1 VSNTLSFGSEVNM
14 YMDMIGY
21 VQSQKLTAG
30 DGAGNDYFGY
40 SVSIDGDTAVIG
52 AFGDDDDGS
61 ASGSAYVFTR
71 TNGIW
76 TQVAKLTAASP
87 DGDSTDYFGHSVSI
101 DGDTVVI
108 GAYNDESPSGSGS
121 VYVFTRNTAGDL
133 ASGWT
138 QIARLKAS
146 DAAHWDS
153 FGYSVSIDGDTMVI
167 GARGDDS
174 SKGSAYVFTRDTA
187 GDLTSGWTQRAKLTA
202 GDGAGGDRFGQSVS
216 ISGDAVV
223 IGAFFDDDER
233 GSAYVFTRNT
243 AGDLTSD
250 WTQVAKLTAD
260 DGVADDRFGY
270 SVSIDGDTVVIGA
283 YQDDDNGTASGSA
296 YVFTRDTAG
305 NLASDW
311 TQHAKLTAND
321 GAGSDY
327 FGYSVS
333 IDDDTVV
340 IGAYQDDDKGGGSGS
355 AYVFTRD
362 TAGDL
367 TSGWTQ
373 TDKLTAS
380 DGAGNDLFGY
390 SVAISGN
397 TVVIGA
403 YLDDS
408 SGSAYIFI
416 DNPSDT
422 RLTVEATELTV
433 SSNLIVSGNTETK
446 NINMLHTANTASIKL
461 NSNVVAEFPRSKK
474 LIKYPRVALTSDNDQ
489 GYTVTSSSEWT
500 GQPSDPLLDWRAFD
514 NISTDLNYSNRWRTD
529 DNRYTDN
536 YTNETGNPSSPTGSS
551 SEYLFTGSEPGDW
564 IALELPE
571 KMSLKTFR
579 FSGPALHTPY
589 EGIIYGYDTTTTSW
603 KYVGRFIYKTPRNVA
618 WQFSDETL
626 TVASGYSS
634 TVTYTRDSKS
644 EATYSP
650 MYYTDNNLFFS
661 KYAMIINKTNGHHA
675 ASLYSWE
682 LYGVPEYDPEVHGTD
697 IIMRSVNNIPNT
709 DWLVV
714 YYDGQDYT
722 SVENTINNKTGVTA
736 QNATISNSGST
747 ITFDSDYKA
756 WKFGGDDTRT
766 DTFIATLPSTFVGNQ
781 AHSASIWFRMDK
793 FINTG
798 NDGDDALFSI
808 SASGGEGTDHQ
819 ALGVRLNSTFEQ
831 GYQLLY
837 YFWGNDV
844 QISFPNNETPSVNK
858 WYHLVVTYDGEQRL
872 AFIDGQ
878 YAPVFTTS
886 GGGTYG
892 KPLNLPASAQ
902 LQLGRRNN
910 NANEFHGSIAN
921 FRLYNRPISED
932 EIWQLYAYQKEFF
945 NKEPNV
951 ITFKNGRLGVG
962 TTEPRAVLDIRG
974 DILVNGM
981 RLQFLLDG
989 SSPEK
994 AAPSAVHLL
1003 NNNMRNSGFYWIRPE
1018 GYGAPTQIYCD
1029 LDGTESGIGI
1039 GGWMRVE
1046 YAADRYTQGAPL
1058 TGTGGPSWSGLFTFV
1073 QDTDLINAMKAT
1085 ATQVRQTLE
1094 SWGAGSVG
1102 WTYVPAYMGLR
1113 AMGGYT
1119 GTAGTAG
1126 VSGADVNLPPNT
1138 TISFNGWNAQGTLA
1152 RGTDP
1157 TDHNNNSVWDQSVAY
1172 FVETPTANT
1181 GFQLPI
1187 TEIYSR
1193 DVDSSGEQ
1201 RYWPLKTGYNSYI
1214 WIK

>member
-1 VSNTLSFGSEVNM
+1 VIDLTTGSLGVGVDANGPTSNLHVVGNALITGNVSDLNIVSNV
-14 YMDMIGY
+14 
-21 VQSQKLTAG
+21 
-30 DGAGNDYFGY
+30 
-40 SVSIDGDTAVIG
+40 
-52 AFGDDDDGS
+52 
-61 ASGSAYVFTR
+61 
-71 TNGIW
+71 
-76 TQVAKLTAASP
+76 
-87 DGDSTDYFGHSVSI
+87 
-101 DGDTVVI
+101 
-108 GAYNDESPSGSGS
+108 
-121 VYVFTRNTAGDL
+121 
-133 ASGWT
+133 
-138 QIARLKAS
+138 
-146 DAAHWDS
+146 
-153 FGYSVSIDGDTMVI
+153 
-167 GARGDDS
+167 
-174 SKGSAYVFTRDTA
+174 
-187 GDLTSGWTQRAKLTA
+187 
-202 GDGAGGDRFGQSVS
+202 
-216 ISGDAVV
+216 
-223 IGAFFDDDER
+223 
-233 GSAYVFTRNT
+233 
-243 AGDLTSD
+243 
-250 WTQVAKLTAD
+250 
-260 DGVADDRFGY
+260 
-270 SVSIDGDTVVIGA
+270 
-283 YQDDDNGTASGSA
+283 
-296 YVFTRDTAG
+296 
-305 NLASDW
+305 
-311 TQHAKLTAND
+311 
-321 GAGSDY
+321 
-327 FGYSVS
+327 
-333 IDDDTVV
+333 
-340 IGAYQDDDKGGGSGS
+340 
-355 AYVFTRD
+355 
-362 TAGDL
+362 
-367 TSGWTQ
+367 
-373 TDKLTAS
+373 
-380 DGAGNDLFGY
+380 
-390 SVAISGN
+390 
-397 TVVIGA
+397 
-403 YLDDS
+403 
-408 SGSAYIFI
+408 
-416 DNPSDT
+416 
-422 RLTVEATELTV
+422 
-433 SSNLIVSGNTETK
+433 
-446 NINMLHTANTASIKL
+446 NMLHTSNTATIKL

-500 GQPSDPLLDWRAFD
+500 GQPSNPLLDWRAFD

-536 YTNETGNPSSPTGSS
+536 YTNKTGNPSSPTGSS

-603 KYVGRFIYKTPRNVA
+603 KYVGRFIYKTPTNVA
-618 WQFSDETL
+618 WQFSDETI
-626 TVASGYSS
+626 TQSSGYTS
-634 TVTYTRDSKS
+634 TVTYTRDSKV

-650 MYYTDNNLFFS
+650 MYYTDNDLFFS

-793 FINTG
+793 FINIDTSE
-798 NDGDDALFSI
+798 GDDALFSI

-878 YAPVFTTS
+878 YAPVFSTS
-886 GGGTYG
+886 GSGTYG

-910 NANEFHGSIAN
+910 GGEEFHGSIAN

-945 NKEPNV
+945 NKELDV

-1029 LDGTESGIGI
+1029 LDGTVSGIGT

-1046 YAADRYTQGAPL
+1046 YAADYATQTSPWGG
-1058 TGTGGPSWSGLFTFV
+1058 TGTDASLSASVNSTSTFTFV
-1073 QDTDLINAMKAT
+1073 QSDELINRMKNT
-1085 ATQVRQTLE
+1085 ATQIRQTFE
-1094 SWGAGSVG
+1094 RWGQGSVG
-1102 WTYVPAYMGLR
+1102 WTYSSTTKSYVGIQTHNGSNFWVDSPGPAATY
-1113 AMGGYT
+1113 
-1119 GTAGTAG
+1119 
-1126 VSGADVNLPPNT
+1126 NLPPNT
-1138 TISFNGWNAQGTLA
+1138 SLSFNGWNAQGALA
-1152 RGTDP
+1152 LGQDP
-1157 TDHNNNSVWDQSVAY
+1157 TDNNKSVWDQSIAY
-1172 FVETPTANT
+1172 FVEDGNT
-1181 GFQLPI
+1181 YLPI
-1187 TEIYSR
+1187 KKFYAT
-1193 DVDSSGEQ
+1193 DVDAASELS
-1201 RYWPLKTGYNSYI
+1201 YFPLKTGYNSYI

>member
-1 VSNTLSFGSEVNM
+1 MSTSGHLKFQGTNRATFVGGTSNIMFDTTSTSLG
-14 YMDMIGY
+14 IGVTGTDHPSSNLY
-21 VQSQKLTAG
+21 IT
-30 DGAGNDYFGY
+30 GN
-40 SVSIDGDTAVIG
+40 
-52 AFGDDDDGS
+52 
-61 ASGSAYVFTR
+61 AYVSSNIAVGGVLTMG
-71 TNGIW
+71 TVNV
-76 TQVAKLTAASP
+76 VARHDLEAVTA
-87 DGDSTDYFGHSVSI
+87 
-101 DGDTVVI
+101 
-108 GAYNDESPSGSGS
+108 
-121 VYVFTRNTAGDL
+121 
-133 ASGWT
+133 
-138 QIARLKAS
+138 
-146 DAAHWDS
+146 
-153 FGYSVSIDGDTMVI
+153 M
-167 GARGDDS
+167 
-174 SKGSAYVFTRDTA
+174 
-187 GDLTSGWTQRAKLTA
+187 
-202 GDGAGGDRFGQSVS
+202 
-216 ISGDAVV
+216 
-223 IGAFFDDDER
+223 
-233 GSAYVFTRNT
+233 
-243 AGDLTSD
+243 
-250 WTQVAKLTAD
+250 
-260 DGVADDRFGY
+260 
-270 SVSIDGDTVVIGA
+270 
-283 YQDDDNGTASGSA
+283 
-296 YVFTRDTAG
+296 
-305 NLASDW
+305 
-311 TQHAKLTAND
+311 
-321 GAGSDY
+321 
-327 FGYSVS
+327 
-333 IDDDTVV
+333 
-340 IGAYQDDDKGGGSGS
+340 
-355 AYVFTRD
+355 
-362 TAGDL
+362 
-367 TSGWTQ
+367 
-373 TDKLTAS
+373 
-380 DGAGNDLFGY
+380 
-390 SVAISGN
+390 GN
-397 TVVIGA
+397 TT
-403 YLDDS
+403 
-408 SGSAYIFI
+408 
-416 DNPSDT
+416 P
-422 RLTVEATELTV
+422 LTVEFSNATTGIVTTGNVEVGKDLV
-433 SSNLIVSGNTETK
+433 VSGNVSDL
-446 NINMLHTANTASIKL
+446 NIVSNVNILHTANTASIKL

-489 GYTVTSSSEWT
+489 GYTVTSSSED
-500 GQPSDPLLDWRAFD
+500 SANNHNDWKAFN
-514 NISTDLNYSNRWRTD
+514 NISTDLNYTNRWRTAS
-529 DNRYTDN
+529 NRYTDN
-536 YTNETGNPSSPTGSS
+536 YSNETGNPSSPTGSFS
-551 SEYLFTGSEPGDW
+551 DYLFTGSEPGDW

-579 FSGPALHTPY
+579 FSGPTLHAPY

-634 TVTYTRDSKS
+634 TVTYTRDSKA

-650 MYYTDNNLFFS
+650 MYYTDNDLFFS

-675 ASLYSWE
+675 PALYSWE
-682 LYGVPEYDPEVHGTD
+682 LYGIPEYDPEVHGTD

-722 SVENTINNKTGVTA
+722 SVENTVTNKTGVTA

-756 WKFGGDDTRT
+756 WKFGGTDART

-819 ALGVRLNSTFEQ
+819 ALGVRLNTTFEQ
-831 GYQLLY
+831 YQLLY

-872 AFIDGQ
+872 AFIDGR

-886 GGGTYG
+886 GNGTYG

-910 NANEFHGSIAN
+910 NSNEFHGSIAN

-945 NKEPNV
+945 NKEPDV

-1029 LDGTESGIGI
+1029 LDGTVSGIGI

-1058 TGTGGPSWSGLFTFV
+1058 TGVGTPSWSGLFTFV

-1102 WTYVPAYMGLR
+1102 WTYGASSSAYMGLR
-1113 AMGGYT
+1113 AMGGYVGNDHT
-1119 GTAGTAG
+1119 PNQT
-1126 VSGADVNLPPNT
+1126 GADVNLPPNT

-1157 TDHNNNSVWDQSVAY
+1157 TDNNNNSVWDQSLAY

-1187 TEIYSR
+1187 TEIYAR
-1193 DVDSSGEQ
+1193 DVDGSGEK